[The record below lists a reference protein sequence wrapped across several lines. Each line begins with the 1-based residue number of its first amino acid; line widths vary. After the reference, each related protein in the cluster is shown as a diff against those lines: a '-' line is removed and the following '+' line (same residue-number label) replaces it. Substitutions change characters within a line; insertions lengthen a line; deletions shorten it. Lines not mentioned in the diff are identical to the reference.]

1 MRVSKYSDKTISQ
14 LRGFTLVELIM
25 VLVVVGVLAA
35 AALPRFWDRQVF
47 DSRGFFDQTL
57 SILRYAQKSAIAERR
72 TVCVAFTSTTVTLT
86 IATAAGSSVCGS
98 NLASPDGA
106 SPFLVTAK
114 PGVSFV
120 VVPTV
125 PVNFQFNPLGQA
137 SIGQTILVTNAS
149 GNIVIEQDTGYVHP

>member
-1 MRVSKYSDKTISQ
+1 MRVYKCSDKTISQ

-25 VLVVVGVLAA
+25 VLVVIGVLAA

-47 DSRGFFDQTL
+47 DSRGFYDETL
-57 SILRYAQKSAIAERR
+57 SALRYAQKSAIAERR

-86 IATAAGSSVCGS
+86 IAAAAGSSVCGS

-106 SPFLVTAK
+106 SPFIVTAK
-114 PGVSFV
+114 TGVSFV
-120 VVPTV
+120 AVPT
-125 PVNFQFNPLGQA
+125 NFQFNPLGQA
-137 SIGQTILVTNAS
+137 TIGQTILVANAS

>member
-1 MRVSKYSDKTISQ
+1 MRAYKCSDKTISQ

-25 VLVVVGVLAA
+25 VLVVIGVLAA

-47 DSRGFFDQTL
+47 DSRGFYDQTL

-86 IATAAGSSVCGS
+86 IAAAAGSSVCGS
-98 NLASPDGA
+98 NLVSPAGA
-106 SPFLVTAK
+106 SPFVVTAK
-114 PGVSFV
+114 TGVSFAA
-120 VVPTV
+120 VPT
-125 PVNFQFNPLGQA
+125 NFQFNPLGQA

>member
-1 MRVSKYSDKTISQ
+1 MRVYKCSDKTISQ

-57 SILRYAQKSAIAERR
+57 SVLRYAQKSAIAERR

-106 SPFLVTAK
+106 SPFVVTAK
-114 PGVSFV
+114 SGVSFAAA
-120 VVPTV
+120 PT
-125 PVNFQFNPLGQA
+125 NFQFNPLGQA
-137 SIGQTILVTNAS
+137 SIGQTILVTNTS

>member
-25 VLVVVGVLAA
+25 VLVVIGVLAA

-47 DSRGFFDQTL
+47 DSRGFYDQTL
-57 SILRYAQKSAIAERR
+57 SVLRYAQKSAIAERR

-86 IATAAGSSVCGS
+86 IATAAGSSVSGS

-106 SPFLVTAK
+106 SPFVVTAK
-114 PGVSFV
+114 SGVSFAAA
-120 VVPTV
+120 PT
-125 PVNFQFNPLGQA
+125 NFQFNPLGQA

-149 GNIVIEQDTGYVHP
+149 GNIVIEQDTGYVNP

>member
-1 MRVSKYSDKTISQ
+1 MRVYKCSDKTISQ

-25 VLVVVGVLAA
+25 VLVVIGVLAA

-47 DSRGFFDQTL
+47 DSRGFYDQTL
-57 SILRYAQKSAIAERR
+57 SVLRYAQKSAIAERR

-86 IATAAGSSVCGS
+86 IAAAAGSSVCGS

-106 SPFLVTAK
+106 SPFIVTAK
-114 PGVSFV
+114 TGVSFV
-120 VVPTV
+120 AVPT
-125 PVNFQFNPLGQA
+125 NFQFNPLGQA
-137 SIGQTILVTNAS
+137 TIGQTILVANAS

>member
-1 MRVSKYSDKTISQ
+1 MRVYKCSDKTISQ

-25 VLVVVGVLAA
+25 VLVVIGILAA

-57 SILRYAQKSAIAERR
+57 SVLRYAQKSAIAERR

-98 NLASPDGA
+98 NLASPNGA
-106 SPFLVTAK
+106 SPFVVTAK
-114 PGVSFV
+114 SGVSFAAA
-120 VVPTV
+120 PT
-125 PVNFQFNPLGQA
+125 NFQFNPLGQA
-137 SIGQTILVTNAS
+137 SIGQTILVTNTS

>member
-1 MRVSKYSDKTISQ
+1 MRVYKCSDKTISQ

-57 SILRYAQKSAIAERR
+57 SVLRYAQKSAIAERR

-106 SPFLVTAK
+106 SPFVVTAK
-114 PGVSFV
+114 SGVSFSAA
-120 VVPTV
+120 PT
-125 PVNFQFNPLGQA
+125 NFQFNPLGQA